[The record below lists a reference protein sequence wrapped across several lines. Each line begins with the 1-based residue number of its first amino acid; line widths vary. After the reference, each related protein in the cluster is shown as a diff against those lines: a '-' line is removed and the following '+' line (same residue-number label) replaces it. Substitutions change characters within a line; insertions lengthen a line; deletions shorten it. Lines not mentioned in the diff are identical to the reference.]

1 MKLALAQINTT
12 IGAIDHNLMKMRRSV
27 EQAMEQSAEL
37 VVFPE
42 LAVTGYPPRDLL
54 DRPEFIRQA
63 WDKLANWTANLP
75 GGHPDILLGAPV
87 VRPAARGRGLWNA
100 AVCVQNHQVTT
111 IHPKTLL
118 PTYDVFDE
126 DRWFEPLHRA
136 PELAE
141 IGPSKVGVTICEDI
155 WLDNP
160 AQEGHRYRTDPV
172 QAVVLAGAEFIVNL
186 SASPYAIG
194 KHQTRIHLLREL
206 STRHQ
211 RPIIYLNAVGGNDEL
226 IFDGR
231 SLVFD
236 AEGNIRLLGPA
247 FEEALLCVDLDTLDN
262 MPLIAPPGEEPEHLV
277 ADALTA
283 GIRDYFSKVGLEK
296 AIIGLSGGID
306 SAVTAA
312 LAVNALGPDRVVGL
326 AMPSE
331 FSSEHSVT
339 DAVALAENLGIQC
352 HIVPIQ
358 KQLATLRQSLEPLLG
373 PPPWGVTDENLQAR
387 IRGQILMAWSNRYG
401 HLVLSTGNKS
411 ELAVGY
417 CTLYGD
423 MCGGLAVLSDLPK
436 TNVYTVANVLNAQHV
451 VIPQSTIDKPP
462 SAELRPDQRDDQSL
476 PDYEILDPIL
486 ELYIEQRLEPA
497 EIAARGYDLATA
509 QRIAA
514 LVDRAEYKRRQM
526 PIGLRVTG
534 KAFGSGRRI
543 PIAQQWTTQRE
554 Q

>member
-1 MKLALAQINTT
+1 MCRLSRMKLALAQINTT
-12 IGAIDHNLMKMRRSV
+12 IGAIDQNLMKMRRSV

-63 WDKLANWTANLP
+63 WDKLAHWATNLP
-75 GGHPDILLGAPV
+75 DGHPDVLLGAPV

-296 AIIGLSGGID
+296 AIIGLSG
-306 SAVTAA
+306 
-312 LAVNALGPDRVVGL
+312 P
-326 AMPSE
+326 
-331 FSSEHSVT
+331 
-339 DAVALAENLGIQC
+339 
-352 HIVPIQ
+352 
-358 KQLATLRQSLEPLLG
+358 
-373 PPPWGVTDENLQAR
+373 
-387 IRGQILMAWSNRYG
+387 
-401 HLVLSTGNKS
+401 
-411 ELAVGY
+411 GY
-417 CTLYGD
+417 CLLLD
-423 MCGGLAVLSDLPK
+423 
-436 TNVYTVANVLNAQHV
+436 LNA
-451 VIPQSTIDKPP
+451 
-462 SAELRPDQRDDQSL
+462 
-476 PDYEILDPIL
+476 
-486 ELYIEQRLEPA
+486 
-497 EIAARGYDLATA
+497 
-509 QRIAA
+509 
-514 LVDRAEYKRRQM
+514 
-526 PIGLRVTG
+526 
-534 KAFGSGRRI
+534 GSF
-543 PIAQQWTTQRE
+543 A
-554 Q
+554 